1 MPQKCDRKREGGR
14 ERNAEVKRRVWERG
28 RDKEKV
34 KKKKEERRGQ
44 KRAGEGKAL
53 SKNQATKLG

>member
-28 RDKEKV
+28 RDKEKE
-34 KKKKEERRGQ
+34 KER
-44 KRAGEGKAL
+44 
-53 SKNQATKLG
+53 

>member
-1 MPQKCDRKREGGR
+1 MFSSLRRGVGRKLEVGGS
-14 ERNAEVKRRVWERG
+14 
-28 RDKEKV
+28 DK